1 MDNNE
6 LIFPKKKILFG
17 FLFCERNVD
26 SVAVDITSR
35 ELPRKAPPIP
45 RNRARVQRRIQLP
58 RSVQE

>member
-17 FLFCERNVD
+17 FLFCERSVD